1 MRRLALA
8 LMLLTAMPALAAE
21 QWWEAYN
28 RGVKAINSRDHKTGA
43 AALEK
48 AISSMP
54 TEATNVRQ
62 GSTNV
67 YMQIY
72 VPHFYLGIAK
82 FNLGDTDGA
91 LREWAVS
98 EEHGVV
104 QKSQY
109 YSSLK
114 DWVARAQTEKVRIAE
129 SAASESKRAAD
140 AALSRALV
148 SQSDALAAG
157 GDRTDKYREASRK
170 YQEATAQRKSAGTD
184 VKAFQRVADTA
195 SQARELFAAAAEEG
209 KRIRAARNVPPPQ
222 PQPVV
227 QQPVPQPVQRPA
239 EAAVT
244 FDAEP
249 KPAVVRPQ
257 PQPPVTQTTP
267 LPTVE
272 SSALATTRVA
282 LQNYRRE
289 LLSARGSQSTEL
301 REYVTRASREAE
313 QLGKQLDR
321 KPNDD
326 TSRLI
331 AQRIAI
337 ATSDLRTRVAHVA
350 AAAVQPAQA
359 QLASAAVAQLQS
371 AYRRYATGDLQGA
384 DSMLTK
390 LLERGQLGEAYLLR
404 GCARFTAAMLS
415 RQRDAVLDSARAD
428 FRTALQ
434 LNRALTLDR
443 KVFSPTLVQFF
454 EQVKSGR

>member
-1 MRRLALA
+1 MKRLAFL
-8 LMLLTAMPALAAE
+8 LLLLTAMPALAAE

-43 AALEK
+43 AAIEK
-48 AISSMP
+48 AIASMP
-54 TEATNVRQ
+54 NETTNVRQ

-91 LREWAVS
+91 LREWAIS

-114 DWVARAQTEKVRIAE
+114 DWVARAQTEKQRIAE
-129 SAASESKRAAD
+129 SAASEPKRTAD
-140 AALSRALV
+140 AALSRALM

-157 GDRTDKYREASRK
+157 GDRTEKYREASRK
-170 YQEATAQRKSAGTD
+170 YQEATAQRKNAGTD
-184 VKAFQRVADTA
+184 VKAFQRVAETA

-209 KRIRAARNVPPPQ
+209 KRIRAARNVPPP
-222 PQPVV
+222 VV
-227 QQPVPQPVQRPA
+227 QQPAPQPVQRPV

-244 FDAEP
+244 FEAEP
-249 KPAVVRPQ
+249 KPVVGRPQ
-257 PQPPVTQTTP
+257 PQPPATQPAVTPPAPQP
-267 LPTVE
+267 AVE
-272 SSALATTRVA
+272 SSALAMTRVA

-289 LLSARGSQSTEL
+289 LLSARGSQSQEL

-337 ATSDLRTRVAHVA
+337 AASDLRTRIAHVA
-350 AAAVQPAQA
+350 AATQPPQA

-371 AYRRYATGDLQGA
+371 AYRKYASGDLQTA
-384 DSMLTK
+384 ETMLTK

-415 RQRDAVLDSARAD
+415 RQRGAALDSARAD

-434 LNRALTLDR
+434 LNSALTLDR